1 MDIRLVNDSDYEM
14 LCGWWKD
21 WGWSQY
27 PSKNMLPDIGVVV
40 NEVAAGF
47 LYLTNS
53 KLAWANWI
61 VTDKNYREDDRGDI
75 INTVILSLEQIAKDN
90 GVEVMYGVISSN
102 SLVNRYVELG
112 YNKGDYQQELVKII

>member
-1 MDIRLVNDSDYEM
+1 
-14 LCGWWKD
+14 
-21 WGWSQY
+21 
-27 PSKNMLPDIGVVV
+27 MLPDIGIVV

-61 VTDKNYREDDRGDI
+61 VTDKSYREDDRGEI
-75 INTVILSLEQIAKDN
+75 INNVILSLEEIAKDN

-102 SLVNRYVELG
+102 SLVERYVDLG
-112 YNKGDYQQELVKII
+112 YNKGDYQQEIVKII